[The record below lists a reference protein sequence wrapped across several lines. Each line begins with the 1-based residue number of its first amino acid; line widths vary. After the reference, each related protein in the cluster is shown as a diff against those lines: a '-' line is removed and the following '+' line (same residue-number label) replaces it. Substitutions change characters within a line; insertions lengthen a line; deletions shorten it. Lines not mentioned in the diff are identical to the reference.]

1 MFVLRAD
8 ECFKFTLQVKKLTAA
23 KIFPTNAQN
32 QSKNRPETVIQ
43 HCLTFTRG
51 NQDSCIAT
59 EALQSEAFGVQ
70 VICSSLPL
78 CEVAD

>member
-1 MFVLRAD
+1 MF
-8 ECFKFTLQVKKLTAA
+8 KINKK
-23 KIFPTNAQN
+23 
-32 QSKNRPETVIQ
+32 KNSPETVIQ

-70 VICSSLPL
+70 VISSSLPS
-78 CEVAD
+78 CEVAN